1 MTTAL
6 ELLKPRD
13 LELGPFTPASD
24 DADEQAA
31 GAEGGITVDQ
41 LRRKVEAL
49 SVPPGP
55 WKNWRLARDEDGIAW
70 LLIDKQ
76 GSSANTLSEDVVREL
91 GDVLS
96 VIENDPPKALVI
108 RSAKRGGFIAGA
120 DVGEFRGSA
129 APNDI
134 EARLKLAHDVVD
146 RLDRLNVPT
155 VAVIHGYCLGG
166 GLEVALAC
174 D

>member
-31 GAEGGITVDQ
+31 GADGGITVDQ

-55 WKNWRLARDEDGIAW
+55 WKNWRLARDEDGVYQFVTRVARAYS
-70 LLIDKQ
+70 
-76 GSSANTLSEDVVREL
+76 GA
-91 GDVLS
+91 
-96 VIENDPPKALVI
+96 
-108 RSAKRGGFIAGA
+108 AGP
-120 DVGEFRGSA
+120 
-129 APNDI
+129 AP
-134 EARLKLAHDVVD
+134 ER
-146 RLDRLNVPT
+146 R
-155 VAVIHGYCLGG
+155 
-166 GLEVALAC
+166 
-174 D
+174 